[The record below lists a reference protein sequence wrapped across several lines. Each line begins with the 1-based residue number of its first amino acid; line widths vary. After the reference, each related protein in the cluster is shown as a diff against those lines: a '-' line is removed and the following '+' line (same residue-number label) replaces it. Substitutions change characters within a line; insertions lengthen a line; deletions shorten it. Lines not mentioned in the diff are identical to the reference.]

1 MDLEKTKNQLDNIAS
16 DEANLGA
23 KIEKRTAELERNQKR
38 LKNLES
44 VRPAFMD
51 EYEGLEKDLEGL
63 YKVKINKFFKE
74 CFFFA

>member
-1 MDLEKTKNQLDNIAS
+1 MLFLCPQNDLDKTRNQLDNIAS

-51 EYEGLEKDLEGL
+51 EYEGLEKDLENL
-63 YKVKINKFFKE
+63 YKVHFSQ
-74 CFFFA
+74 

>member
-1 MDLEKTKNQLDNIAS
+1 MEKTKNQLDNIAS

-23 KIEKRTAELERNQKR
+23 KIEKRKAELERNQKR

-51 EYEGLEKDLEGL
+51 EYEGLENDLEGL
-63 YKVKINKFFKE
+63 YKVRRIVFRK
-74 CFFFA
+74 